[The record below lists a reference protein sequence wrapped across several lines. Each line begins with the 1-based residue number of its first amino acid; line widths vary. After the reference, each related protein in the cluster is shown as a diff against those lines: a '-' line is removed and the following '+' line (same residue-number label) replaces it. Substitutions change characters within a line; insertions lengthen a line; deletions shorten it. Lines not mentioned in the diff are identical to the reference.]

1 MKNLI
6 KFLMK
11 VFYANEKYA
20 KYGYP
25 GLGYFMALMM
35 ATFYVML
42 TGFMILLIFMA
53 AFPEFDN
60 YCLRVSSKL
69 PSIPSGIVIL
79 SLIFLLLR
87 ITIKEDSLRDNSLT
101 KEYVTKAAN
110 YLLRYVFLTLLIIGF
125 VGMKFLRHHR
135 GLT

>member
-6 KFLMK
+6 KFVMK

-25 GLGYFMALMM
+25 GMGYFTALVM

-42 TGFMILLIFMA
+42 TGFMILVIFMVV
-53 AFPEFDN
+53 FPGFDK
-60 YCLRVSSKL
+60 YSLGVSSKL
-69 PSIPSGIVIL
+69 PFIPSSIVTL
-79 SLIFLLLR
+79 GLIFLLLR
-87 ITIKEDSLRDNSLT
+87 ITINEDSLKDNSFT
-101 KEYVTKAAN
+101 KERVNKAVN
-110 YLLRYVFLTLLIIGF
+110 YLIGYAFLTIFVIGF
-125 VGMKFLRHHR
+125 LGMKFLRHHR